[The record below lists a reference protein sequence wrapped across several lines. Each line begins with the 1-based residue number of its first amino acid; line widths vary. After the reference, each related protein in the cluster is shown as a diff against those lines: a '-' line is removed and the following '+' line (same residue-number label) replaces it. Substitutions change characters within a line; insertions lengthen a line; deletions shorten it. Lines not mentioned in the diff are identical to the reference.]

1 MPLSTQEKRGAAKGW
16 QGLQQHLAASSGY
29 RQIEKMGLGMRACE
43 AILIASQRGGQA
55 RIIDRVMPH
64 PKRILCSKCKGDRSR
79 LETGK
84 GKRREEQALQ

>member
-1 MPLSTQEKRGAAKGW
+1 MDT
-16 QGLQQHLAASSGY
+16 

-55 RIIDRVMPH
+55 RIIGPCHTLSVSYVPS
-64 PKRILCSKCKGDRSR
+64 SKCKGDGSR